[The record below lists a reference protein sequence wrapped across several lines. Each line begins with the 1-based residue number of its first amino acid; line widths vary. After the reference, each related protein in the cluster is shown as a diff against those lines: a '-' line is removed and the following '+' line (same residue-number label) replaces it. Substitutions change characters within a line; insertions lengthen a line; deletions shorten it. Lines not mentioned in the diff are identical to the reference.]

1 MEMLERMVK
10 LPKEMQKKEK
20 SKPTRPQATKKRE
33 GQQFASRQMRRRM
46 EQQGIDMDQIDA
58 TRVIIECPDKTLV
71 IDQPEVILMK
81 QMGQEMYQI
90 IGDAEEYSSEEFT
103 IEDSVKAENIDP
115 TEEVISKPV
124 ITENDIMLVAAQAN
138 VDREEAN
145 AALIDSDGD
154 IAKAII
160 YLKNKL

>member
-1 MEMLERMVK
+1 MVK

-46 EQQGIDMDQIDA
+46 QQQGIEMDQIDA
-58 TRVIIECPDKTLV
+58 TRVIIECQDKTLV

-90 IGDAEEYSSEEFT
+90 IGDAEEYSSGEFT
-103 IEDSVKAENIDP
+103 IEEGVDANSLEP
-115 TEEVISKPV
+115 TEEGISKLV
-124 ITENDIMLVAAQAN
+124 ITENDIMLVAAQAK
-138 VDREEAN
+138 VDKEEAN

-160 YLKNKL
+160 YLKNKP

>member
-1 MEMLERMVK
+1 MVK

-46 EQQGIDMDQIDA
+46 QQQGIEMDQIDA
-58 TRVIIECPDKTLV
+58 TRVIIECQDKTLV

-90 IGDAEEYSSEEFT
+90 IGDAEEYSSGEFT
-103 IEDSVKAENIDP
+103 IEEGVDAKSLEP
-115 TEEVISKPV
+115 TEEGVSKLV
-124 ITENDIMLVAAQAN
+124 ITENDIMLVAAQAK
-138 VDREEAN
+138 VDKEEAN

-160 YLKNKL
+160 YLKNKP